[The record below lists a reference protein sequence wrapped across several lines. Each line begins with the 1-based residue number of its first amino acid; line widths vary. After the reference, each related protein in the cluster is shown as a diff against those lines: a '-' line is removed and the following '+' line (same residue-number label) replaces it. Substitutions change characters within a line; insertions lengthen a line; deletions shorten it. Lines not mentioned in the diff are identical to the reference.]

1 MNTNTASV
9 EFNAAPLS
17 GLPDLAAG
25 SESPAG
31 ISDMALVGNFLQG
44 DETAFV
50 EIMRRYQ
57 AKIFTVANSLLQNHA
72 DAEEITQDTFVRAH
86 RSLPRFRGD
95 SSLATW
101 LHRIA
106 LNLARNRYWYFF
118 RRRRHATV
126 SLDCPVDAAGGATM
140 AELIASPT
148 PDAAQESARGEFA
161 RLVAECMDRLEANHR
176 EILSLRNL
184 QGLSYE
190 EISTQLGINLGT
202 VKSRVARARERLRA
216 SLAEAC
222 PEFRPD
228 ANPME
233 WFESWRLGDRT
244 GPL

>member
-106 LNLARNRYWYFF
+106 LNLARSQVRQNCGDLLEFVEDTVLNQCMDETADPAKKEELRQTVVNIDNFL
-118 RRRRHATV
+118 ATLSPDIRATFEAVIDGDVTYEEV
-126 SLDCPVDAAGGATM
+126 S
-140 AELIASPT
+140 AELNIP
-148 PDAAQESARGEFA
+148 
-161 RLVAECMDRLEANHR
+161 
-176 EILSLRNL
+176 I
-184 QGLSYE
+184 
-190 EISTQLGINLGT
+190 GT
-202 VKSRVARARERLRA
+202 VRSRVSRVRSAVRAA
-216 SLAEAC
+216 V
-222 PEFRPD
+222 
-228 ANPME
+228 N
-233 WFESWRLGDRT
+233 
-244 GPL
+244 